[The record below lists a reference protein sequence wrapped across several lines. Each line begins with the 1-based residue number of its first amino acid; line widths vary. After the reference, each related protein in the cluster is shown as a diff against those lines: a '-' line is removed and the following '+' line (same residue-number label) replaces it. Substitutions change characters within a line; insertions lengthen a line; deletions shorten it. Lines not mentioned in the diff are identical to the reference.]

1 MSYGNRTAETRA
13 AKKKSVCGGQT
24 LSPGKYSRLAA
35 IVNENELGGPQA
47 ASDACAIEKGPLPK
61 AAPTAAEHRLKS
73 MPPNGGLVARGA
85 AEEGVCA
92 PSC

>member
-1 MSYGNRTAETRA
+1 MRA
-13 AKKKSVCGGQT
+13 KEKERLRWADALQT
-24 LSPGKYSRLAA
+24 KYSRLAA